1 MTNLLYH
8 CQVQEVALI
17 LPDPNQ
23 SENPKAEAE
32 TTKRSASTARGL
44 VSSVLVAV
52 LLLAGLDLAFGYFH
66 PLKGVKTVGLDRGE
80 PFNASS
86 AVIEG
91 FGRDRAELKN
101 GRPLSEVV
109 LLGSSLVVAPCLQSE
124 SAFQRKPLERFRARR
139 LTSFEQYLTTALD
152 AAGHGAQSGA
162 PSGSLSSAPAIRSY
176 LLASG
181 GEMASD
187 AYFLEKNVLLQ
198 APDNGQHLAII
209 YGIGPRDFQDN
220 LFPRVDSSGIFQV
233 LGRLDDLPIVFKSEP
248 KITFDEGGAMLMGR
262 LSSLMRYRGD
272 LMRLMAVRSKR
283 AIEKMVPGVVFEKYS
298 DSLVLKK
305 QKDGLFPEEA
315 QGTPMVYPNLAIDH
329 NDWTKTNYEYIR
341 RYNPIDQG
349 KSQIQFAYFERFLKL
364 AAERHISVLVVN
376 MPISAANKGLI
387 PKGFYD
393 RYLATTS
400 DLCKKYGADYSDF
413 NVSKW
418 SGNENFID
426 SVHLIPQVSQA
437 FMRDLAKT
445 AATSSVSLAAVQ
457 RGRTL

>member
-1 MTNLLYH
+1 
-8 CQVQEVALI
+8 
-17 LPDPNQ
+17 LPEPNQ
-23 SENPKAEAE
+23 SKNPKTEAE
-32 TTKRSASTARGL
+32 TAKRSAKAARGV
-44 VSSVLVAV
+44 VSSVFVAV
-52 LLLAGLDLAFGYFH
+52 LLLAALDLAFGYFH

-91 FGRDRAELKN
+91 FGQDQAELKN

-124 SAFQRKPLERFRARR
+124 SAFQGKPLERFRARR
-139 LTSFEQYLTTALD
+139 LTSFEQYLTASLD
-152 AAGHGAQSGA
+152 AAGHGA
-162 PSGSLSSAPAIRSY
+162 PSAAPAIRSY

-233 LGRLDDLPIVFKSEP
+233 LGRLDDLPTVFKSEP
-248 KITFDEGGAMLMGR
+248 KITFDEGGAMFMGR
-262 LSSLMRYRGD
+262 LSSLIRYRGD
-272 LMRLMAVRSKR
+272 LMRIMAVRSKR

-341 RYNPIDQG
+341 RYNPIDQD
-349 KSQIQFAYFERFLKL
+349 KSQIQFAYFERFLQL
-364 AAERHISVLVVN
+364 AAQHHISVLVVN

-387 PKGFYD
+387 PTGFYD

-400 DLCKKYGADYSDF
+400 ELCKKYGADYSDF

-418 SGNENFID
+418 SRNENFVD
-426 SVHLIPQVSQA
+426 SVHLIPQLSQA

-445 AATSSVSLAAVQ
+445 AASSSVSLAAVQ